1 MALKIAHETLQ
12 GHISR
17 HRLWDFKNTFK
28 KWKWYRY
35 SFAQLNHPVK
45 HILLTLNELNPH

>member
-17 HRLWDFKNTFK
+17 HRLCDFKNTFK
-28 KWKWYRY
+28 NENGTDIHLP
-35 SFAQLNHPVK
+35 SSTVPSK